1 MSSDSRGRR
10 GSRRWPA
17 AYADGGLLA
26 CLSVMGNNGG
36 IAPGSVVDTI
46 DLTDVVAAARAARLW
61 AAAAAAANIYTNTHS
76 RMHICKAQKNS

>member
-10 GSRRWPA
+10 GSRRCPA
-17 AYADGGLLA
+17 AYADGGLPV
-26 CLSVMGNNGG
+26 CLREIGNNGG

-61 AAAAAAANIYTNTHS
+61 AAAAAAANICTNVGT
-76 RMHICKAQKNS
+76 QQNVYL